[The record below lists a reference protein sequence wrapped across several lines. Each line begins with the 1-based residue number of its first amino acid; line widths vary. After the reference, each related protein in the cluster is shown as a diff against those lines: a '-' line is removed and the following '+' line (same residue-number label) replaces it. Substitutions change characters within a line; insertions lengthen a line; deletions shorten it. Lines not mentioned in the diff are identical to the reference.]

1 MSSALCNEVH
11 SSCRCLVSQK
21 RKKAWKRRDDLQQ
34 SARQVRLN
42 YSRKCRFSDHT
53 DDMSVCMGEES
64 NCCRSSVVE
73 DSNSEIQVDDY
84 EVKLLDTS
92 AKLKSSLNKITVD
105 TESGRCDLIKGD
117 SVLPQ
122 FIPSENEKNTMFK
135 RSDISEG
142 DDCLHITNSAISNK
156 AYDCENEGESTR
168 YSSVDEPNVID
179 KYSFSEA
186 SNSTTKSKRHSDK
199 DLDNPKPSKFRKPVV
214 DCSYLVNKYSEESF
228 CSIEDHLPDGFYD
241 AGRDR
246 PFKLLQEYEKSVCID
261 QREVIL
267 LDRFAI
273 TYFSLKHLL

>member
-1 MSSALCNEVH
+1 MSSALCTEVH

-21 RKKAWKRRDDLQQ
+21 RKKAWRRRDDLQQ

-64 NCCRSSVVE
+64 DCCRSSVVE
-73 DSNSEIQVDDY
+73 DSNFEIQVDDY
-84 EVKLLDTS
+84 EVKLLDSS
-92 AKLKSSLNKITVD
+92 AKLKSSLNKITAD
-105 TESGRCDLIKGD
+105 TESGRCDLIGGD

-122 FIPSENEKNTMFK
+122 FIPSEKNIMLSI
-135 RSDISEG
+135 SDISEG
-142 DDCLHITNSAISNK
+142 DDCLQITNSAISNK
-156 AYDCENEGESTR
+156 AYDCENEGVSTPFC
-168 YSSVDEPNVID
+168 SVDELNVID

-214 DCSYLVNKYSEESF
+214 DCSYLVNKYCVESF

-246 PFKLLQEYEKSVCID
+246 PFKSLQDYEKSVCID

-273 TYFSLKHLL
+273 AYFSFKHLM

>member
-1 MSSALCNEVH
+1 MSSALCTEVH

-53 DDMSVCMGEES
+53 DDMSVCMGEET
-64 NCCRSSVVE
+64 NCCISSVVE

-84 EVKLLDTS
+84 EVKLLDSS
-92 AKLKSSLNKITVD
+92 AKLKSSLNKITAD
-105 TESGRCDLIKGD
+105 SESGRCDFLGGD

-122 FIPSENEKNTMFK
+122 FIPSENEKNTTFN

-142 DDCLHITNSAISNK
+142 NDCLQITNTAISNK
-156 AYDCENEGESTR
+156 AYDCENEGVSALC
-168 YSSVDEPNVID
+168 SVDELNVID

-214 DCSYLVNKYSEESF
+214 DSSYLVNKYCVESF

-246 PFKLLQEYEKSVCID
+246 PFKSLQEYEKSICID

-273 TYFSLKHLL
+273 AYFSLKHFM